1 MPKGSGAGPK
11 SSSSSSKKGGG
22 QRFLPAVINP
32 NTPQHPNILPDP
44 NDPLSRYAGVR
55 GQPMDI
61 DPAARDSTFPRAKH
75 TRQTASAASG
85 PMKCAAVAMT
95 WKQSPERRA

>member
-61 DPAARDSTFPRAKH
+61 DPAAK
-75 TRQTASAASG
+75 QTASAASG